1 LVAKIKEHAVV
12 RVEAS
17 GQVVR
22 ADCFGNN
29 AAVECPAC
37 LHYPVLLIARRNQ
50 RGASSANPGKCRHC
64 GARIHI
70 TDDVAQDEFQILN
83 LAVQLAT
90 R

>member
-1 LVAKIKEHAVV
+1 MATITGAVV
-12 RVEAS
+12 RVATS
-17 GQVVR
+17 GQVVP

-37 LHYPVLLIARRNQ
+37 LCYPVLLIARADQ

-70 TDDVAQDEFQILN
+70 TDDVAQDELRIVN
-83 LAVQLAT
+83 LAVEAAV